1 VSSADEAIRAINPS
15 CAIPRPVSASAW
27 SRNWLTRRTAYA
39 AELASPEA
47 LVAASIVFER
57 RRSGPVTLLYAARDE
72 HRNNAV
78 ALKLWLDQQAPA
90 P

>member
-1 VSSADEAIRAINPS
+1 LRDPQTGLRQRV
-15 CAIPRPVSASAW
+15 VQ
-27 SRNWLTRRTAYA
+27 
-39 AELASPEA
+39 ELADPPHRLRGGTRQPSEA